1 MNMGNTN
8 DYEWVELPSKGRCYP
23 VDSPL
28 RKGKVAVAYLTAK
41 DENIIMNHKAYTD
54 GNIIDLIIK
63 RKIVDMN
70 IDPSTLVKGDRDA
83 ILIWLRRTGYG
94 NEYPVTVRNSN
105 GEGDTFT
112 ATIDLSEIKNREFL
126 LPSDDKGYFSYFMKN
141 GDVVKFKYLTGKETR
156 EIENSITGDEKDEED
171 NTFLTD
177 TLKTIT
183 MSVKGNEDRNLVS
196 QYIENMTTSDSFLY
210 RSFIED
216 NMPGIDTV
224 VNVEVPN
231 EGVKTVLLQIDESIL
246 MNVE

>member
-1 MNMGNTN
+1 
-8 DYEWVELPSKGRCYP
+8 
-23 VDSPL
+23 
-28 RKGKVAVAYLTAK
+28 
-41 DENIIMNHKAYTD
+41 
-54 GNIIDLIIK
+54 
-63 RKIVDMN
+63 
-70 IDPSTLVKGDRDA
+70 
-83 ILIWLRRTGYG
+83 
-94 NEYPVTVRNSN
+94 
-105 GEGDTFT
+105 
-112 ATIDLSEIKNREFL
+112 
-126 LPSDDKGYFSYFMKN
+126 MKN